1 MRHLW
6 NCFCRE
12 LGLIKESPRYLIL
25 LTAGILFSYVFFLTF
40 MHEGQPENLPIA
52 VVDQDGS
59 YTFRFQ
65 YDYDPEMARRGY
77 LCVDKGSV
85 TVNGVSLTVCQP
97 DVEGDLGY
105 VSVCI
110 IPYTQENTNF
120 RYMQVGSVVNLEF
133 DILGKYI
140 ARYAAVLK

>member
-1 MRHLW
+1 M
-6 NCFCRE
+6 
-12 LGLIKESPRYLIL
+12 
-25 LTAGILFSYVFFLTF
+25 
-40 MHEGQPENLPIA
+40 
-52 VVDQDGS
+52 
-59 YTFRFQ
+59 
-65 YDYDPEMARRGY
+65 
-77 LCVDKGSV
+77 DKGSV
-85 TVNGVSLTVCQP
+85 CINGVSLTVCQP
-97 DVEGDLGY
+97 DVEGDRGY